1 LVSSFR
7 GRFGGLSAKSLTN
20 IEYRFRNSN
29 KHIENFYM
37 FFSNPGGWPLIP
49 LFLPLVLEVCR
60 FVFKPTGIAEAWL
73 VS

>member
-1 LVSSFR
+1 
-7 GRFGGLSAKSLTN
+7 
-20 IEYRFRNSN
+20 
-29 KHIENFYM
+29 M

-60 FVFKPTGIAEAWL
+60 FVFKPTGIAEAWM